1 MKAFWD
7 KDSSQNRNF
16 LFKCALLVQDDR
28 SGHSLKPAGMV
39 TLGFKATEAP

>member
-16 LFKCALLVQDDR
+16 LFKCACWSKMIAAVTHLSLL
-28 SGHSLKPAGMV
+28 AW
-39 TLGFKATEAP
+39 